1 MPERQFATV
10 SIDWMTYFAILSLSI
25 VFQFK
30 PGEVLH
36 GSVVHQ

>member
-10 SIDWMTYFAILSLSI
+10 SIDWMTYLSLSI